1 MKCNQTK
8 CQWNIDYGCMKP
20 MWMECTLSNVKMP
33 EAPVEEPLEA
43 KLERVMAEAKRATRA
58 GNNGKKH
65 KRRVNPHRKPMSR
78 ALMKKMQDTITGES
92 INLAMALF
100 LTVLLDKFG
109 YEAEE
114 LKAVWD
120 EVNDLSDSVAKGY
133 VNINDLLEVL
143 SSEYDIEIAV

>member
-33 EAPVEEPLEA
+33 EAPAEEPLEA
-43 KLERVMAEAKRATRA
+43 KLERGMAEAKRISRER
-58 GNNGKKH
+58 NSGKKP
-65 KRRVNPHRKPMSR
+65 KRRVNPNRKPMSR
-78 ALMKKMQDTITGES
+78 AMMKKMQDTITSEA

-114 LKAVWD
+114 LKAVWNK
-120 EVNDLSDSVAKGY
+120 VNDLSDSVAKGY